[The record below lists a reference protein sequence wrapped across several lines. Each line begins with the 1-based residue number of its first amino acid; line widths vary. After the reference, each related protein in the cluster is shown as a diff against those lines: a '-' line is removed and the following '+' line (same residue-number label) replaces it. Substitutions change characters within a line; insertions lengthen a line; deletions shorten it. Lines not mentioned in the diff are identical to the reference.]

1 MKKNTCFLFSVKLDA
16 VCDGRLDCPD
26 KSDETDCKSIIFP
39 ESYIN
44 YLPSIPKGIFKEH

>member
-1 MKKNTCFLFSVKLDA
+1 MLDS

-39 ESYIN
+39 DSYIN